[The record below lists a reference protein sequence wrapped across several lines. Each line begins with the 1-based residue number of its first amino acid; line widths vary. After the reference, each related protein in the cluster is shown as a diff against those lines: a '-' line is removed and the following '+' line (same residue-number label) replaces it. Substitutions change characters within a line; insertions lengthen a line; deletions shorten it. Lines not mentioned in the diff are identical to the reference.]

1 MLVVHCSD
9 TPDDEHLRAIDIQ
22 HMHLGFGWDGIG
34 YHYVIGRD
42 GRCEA
47 GRPEFWQGAHVRG
60 VNDVSLGVCLI
71 GRTDFTTAQ
80 MHRLEL
86 LLRDWTARYPQAR
99 VVGHRDATQTD
110 KTCPN
115 FDAAAWWQTRIT
127 ARMTPIAGSAEMLA
141 KPEDGAAL
149 ETESLFGESLEVLD
163 RHNGYLR
170 VKLATD
176 GYEGWVKA
184 LSLAPASDT
193 DKGHEHQ
200 LITAPAVVVSAA
212 PDVKSRCLL
221 KLSLGARI
229 MITDEQGEWLSI
241 ALPTGGSGY
250 LPACACAQSS
260 PADDYVGVAETFAGV
275 AYHYGGRSHDGL
287 DCSALV
293 QLSLQA
299 AGIACPRNSGDQKR
313 WARTA
318 GTIIDASTLERGDLL
333 FWPGHV
339 AICQSGQVMLHANAH
354 HHAVT
359 SERIDDALPR
369 LADATGSP
377 VTAIRL
383 M

>member
-1 MLVVHCSD
+1 
-9 TPDDEHLRAIDIQ
+9 
-22 HMHLGFGWDGIG
+22 
-34 YHYVIGRD
+34 
-42 GRCEA
+42 
-47 GRPEFWQGAHVRG
+47 

-299 AGIACPRNSGDQKR
+299 AGIACPRNSGDQER